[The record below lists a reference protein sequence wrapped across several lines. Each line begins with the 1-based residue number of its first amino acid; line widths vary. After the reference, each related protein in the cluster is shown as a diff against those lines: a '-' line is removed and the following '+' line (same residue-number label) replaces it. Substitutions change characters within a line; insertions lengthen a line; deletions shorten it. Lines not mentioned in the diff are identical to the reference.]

1 MKPTS
6 WKWLED
12 GGVEIAGTVYK
23 PSAAATEEALNAF
36 GRDYS
41 GSTMVFTVLF
51 KAKRSFETGGV
62 DYEGC
67 RARLRGLLLEYSLAE
82 RELEG
87 LANSFGS
94 FLEPAGVEKVFGED
108 SQSYGRFILDA
119 LDNLGVKR
127 DQ

>member
-1 MKPTS
+1 MNPIA

-12 GGVEIAGTVYK
+12 GGVEIEGAAYK
-23 PSAAATEEALNAF
+23 PSETATEEAINAF

-41 GSTMVFTVLF
+41 GATMVFTVLF

-82 RELEG
+82 RELEK
-87 LANSFGS
+87 LANSFGE

-108 SQSYGRFILDA
+108 SSAYGRFILDA
-119 LDNLGVKR
+119 LDSLGVKR
-127 DQ
+127 AQ